1 MDIQNI
7 IRKHR
12 RGRKTVLITIRV
24 TPEISDWLRNKDYS
38 PTGIFYEAIKQLGF
52 RNNNEKEYQEYN
64 QKRRRNK

>member
-38 PTGIFYEAIKQLGF
+38 PTGIFYEAIRELGY
-52 RNNNEKEYQEYN
+52 R
-64 QKRRRNK
+64 KRRD

>member
-24 TPEISDWLRNKDYS
+24 TPEISDWLKNKDYS

>member
-7 IRKHR
+7 IRKYR

-24 TPEISDWLRNKDYS
+24 TPEISDWLKNKDYS

-52 RNNNEKEYQEYN
+52 RNNNKKEYQEYN

>member
-7 IRKHR
+7 IKKNR

-52 RNNNEKEYQEYN
+52 QDTNGNEYKNYKPK
-64 QKRRRNK
+64 KRKRY